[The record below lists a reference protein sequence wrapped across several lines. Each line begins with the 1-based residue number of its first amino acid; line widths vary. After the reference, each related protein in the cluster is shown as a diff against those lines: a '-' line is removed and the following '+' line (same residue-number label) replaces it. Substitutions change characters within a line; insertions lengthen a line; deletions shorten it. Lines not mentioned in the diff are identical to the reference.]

1 MERHTARD
9 LSEGKND
16 ASVIAALAH
25 AALSPSER
33 MITTASGEK
42 LILVRNAE
50 GDETLLNVE
59 EEALNAISE
68 TRISQ
73 VVTLETQE
81 SLEQYAKRFTS
92 PAAVLFASIDNDRIE
107 AALDYHDP
115 AGTSRLQNAVSHR
128 AILTL
133 KRSME
138 WQAWAAMDGKL
149 VSQLEFVRFLEENV
163 EDIRSPTA
171 ADVIEACRDLQALR
185 RADFR
190 SVVREDSENYRIEY
204 AESTDAKPKADALTL
219 PAEFVLSIPVYFDGE
234 EVEVR
239 ALLRWKLEEEG
250 GLKLG
255 FKLKRLERIRQAEFK
270 RIATE
275 VHEATGA
282 TLTYG
287 RRGGS

>member
-1 MERHTARD
+1 MERHTIRD
-9 LSEGKND
+9 LSEGKNE
-16 ASVIAALAH
+16 ASVIAAIAH
-25 AALSPSER
+25 SALSPSDR
-33 MITTASGEK
+33 VITTASGEK
-42 LILVRNAE
+42 LILIRDHE
-50 GDETLLNVE
+50 GNETLLNLE

-68 TRISQ
+68 SRISQ

-81 SLEQYAKRFTS
+81 SLEQYAKRFVS
-92 PAAVLFASIDNDRIE
+92 PAAVLFASIDNDRVE
-107 AALDYHDP
+107 AALDYHEPD
-115 AGTSRLQNAVSHR
+115 GVRLQNSVSHR

-138 WQAWAAMDGKL
+138 WTAWAGMDGKL

-275 VHEATGA
+275 ITEATGA

>member
-1 MERHTARD
+1 MQARD
-9 LSEGKND
+9 LSEGKNES
-16 ASVIAALAH
+16 SVIAALAH
-25 AALSPSER
+25 AALSPGER
-33 MITTASGEK
+33 TITTASGER
-42 LILVRNAE
+42 LILARDAE
-50 GDETLLNVE
+50 GNEALLNLE

-68 TRISQ
+68 SRIAQ

-81 SLEQYAKRFTS
+81 SLEEYVKRFTDES
-92 PAAVLFASIDNDRIE
+92 SVLFASIENNRID
-107 AALDYHDP
+107 AALDYHRAD
-115 AGTSRLQNAVSHR
+115 GVRLQSAVSHR

-133 KRSME
+133 QLSYE
-138 WQAWAAMDGKL
+138 WKAWTAMDGKL

-163 EDIRSPTA
+163 EDIRSPDA
-171 ADVIEACRDLQALR
+171 ATVIEACRDLQALR

-204 AESTDAKPKADALTL
+204 QEETNAKAKSDHLTL
-219 PAEFVLSIPVYFDGE
+219 PSEFILSIPVYFDGQ
-234 EVEVR
+234 EVEVH

-255 FKLKRLERIRQAEFK
+255 FKLKRVERIRQAEFK

-275 VHEATGA
+275 VRESTGA
-282 TLTYG
+282 MLTYG